1 MFRLYC
7 YLLIVFSIIPLIH
20 ADNLENMHS
29 FNNLKSQFKS
39 VPSQYRPA
47 PFWVWNYKV
56 TKSEIDR
63 MLAEFR
69 ENGFGGVF
77 VHPRYGM
84 ITEYLSDDWFDLYTY
99 AIQEGEKLGLDIWLY
114 DENAYPSGFAGGLL
128 PSQMPESYTQGQGL
142 TPLVVTLLPD
152 DYRSFLVILSEE
164 NGKYRDI
171 TTSANTYLGKQGRY
185 VLYKKTF
192 YPDNTQPS
200 RAWYAGF
207 SYTDLLLP
215 GVTEKFI
222 EITMSG
228 YEKAYR
234 SKFGKSIKGIFSDE
248 INIRSSGGFRWT
260 PDLFDVF
267 QKRYGYDLRIHLPSL
282 HQTVGNWKKVRY
294 DYSRLLLNLFIERW
308 AKPWYEYCTKHDL
321 IWTGHYWE
329 QSWPGID
336 QVPDNM
342 AMNAWQQMPGVDML
356 SNTFDEESTSAMF
369 GNVRVVKEAKS
380 AANQLGRERLLCE
393 AYGGGGWSMDFRDF
407 KRHSDW
413 LNVMGVN
420 FLNQHLSH
428 MSFVGVR
435 KYDWPPMFCSMAPWW
450 EDYKVLNEYQARMS
464 LALSQGKE
472 KNHIL
477 VMEPTTTT
485 WMYTQHIGKDGNAIA
500 KNIANSFQRFITRLS
515 KNQIEYDLGCEN
527 IIANHGNVQSGKF
540 VVGECSYS
548 VVVIPELV
556 ENMDGTCFSL
566 LQKFV
571 EQGGIV
577 VTCSSP
583 TNVDGSR
590 SEDIIKLLNDN
601 RIIHFDNVLEGQIP
615 EQLKCADIQF
625 DKQEGGNLFHHR
637 KQLEDGE
644 LLLLTNSSLTET
656 SSCLIEMKGKSIVE
670 LEPFTGKL
678 YNYPTTEKDGKL
690 RFSSQLEPAGSVLLF
705 ISKAEEKEYGRKLL
719 PVKMTQVDAID
730 KVKISRQRDNVLI
743 IDYLD
748 LEQNDSIIK
757 SRYFMDANFDVFKK
771 AGFKDGNPWFRAVQ
785 FKQDIINR
793 DVSKAPGFKVVYSF
807 EVLDDLNDFS
817 SFKLLCERASLY
829 TIEVNGHSLETKREK
844 FLDKDFSLFP
854 IGQYLSKGTNR
865 IKMSIHKFSVEAEI
879 EPIYILGNFSVIEQ
893 DNKWVISGKQNYN
906 SLETTR
912 KLGAPFYP
920 WEMCYTKSYEVT
932 PKDTY
937 WVSAPKWKGSVAQ
950 VWVNGRKAGILFSNP
965 YRLEVT
971 NLMKQGKNT
980 IELRVLGGMDNF
992 FGPHHSRSKGMTPP
1006 WDWQKHNGNP
1016 DVNGYLLTDY
1026 GLSEDFELYQIKYK

>member
-1 MFRLYC
+1 MISICF
-7 YLLIVFSIIPLIH
+7 LLLCCLAGYVDSWGQSG
-20 ADNLENMHS
+20 S
-29 FNNLKSQFKS
+29 FKDLKSKFNS

-56 TKSEIDR
+56 TKPEIDR
-63 MLAEFR
+63 MLAEFK

-84 ITEYLSDDWFDLYTY
+84 VTEYLSDEWFDLYTY

-142 TPLVVTLLPD
+142 DPLEVTILPN
-152 DYRSFLVILSEE
+152 DYRSFLVILSDEE
-164 NGKYRDI
+164 GQYKDI
-171 TTSANTYLGKQGRY
+171 TALADTYLGKQGQY
-185 VLYKKTF
+185 ILYKKTF

-207 SYTDLLLP
+207 SYTDLLLS

-228 YEKAYR
+228 YEKHYR
-234 SKFGKSIKGIFSDE
+234 SKFGKSIKGVFSDE
-248 INIRSSGGFRWT
+248 VNIRSSGGFRWT
-260 PDLFDVF
+260 PDLFDIF
-267 QKRYGYDLRIHLPSL
+267 RKEYGYDLCINLPSL
-282 HQTVGNWKKVRY
+282 HLPVGNWKKVRY

-308 AKPWYEYCTKHDL
+308 AKPWYEYCTKNNL

-329 QSWPGID
+329 QTWPGIE

-356 SNTFDEESTSAMF
+356 SNIFDEESTSAMF

-393 AYGGGGWSMDFRDF
+393 AYGGGGWNMNFRDF

-450 EDYKVLNEYQARMS
+450 DDYKVLNEYQARLSFAM
-464 LALSQGKE
+464 SQGKE
-472 KNHIL
+472 ENRIL
-477 VMEPTTTT
+477 VLEPTTTT
-485 WMYTQHIGKDGNAIA
+485 WMYAQHIGKDGNIVA
-500 KNIANSFQRFITRLS
+500 KNIAGSFQHFITKLS

-527 IIANHGNVQSGKF
+527 IIVNNGKVKSGKF
-540 VVGECSYS
+540 IVGECVYS
-548 VVVIPELV
+548 IVVIPELV

-566 LQKFV
+566 LQQFV

-577 VTCSSP
+577 VTYSSP
-583 TNVDGSR
+583 VYVDGTK
-590 SEDIIKLLNDN
+590 SEEIINFFSDK
-601 RIIHFDNVLEGQIP
+601 RIIHFENAAGEQVP
-615 EQLKCADIQF
+615 ERLQSPEIRF

-637 KQLEDGE
+637 KKLEDGE
-644 LLLLTNSSLTET
+644 LLLLTNSSLVEN
-656 SSCLIEMKGKSIVE
+656 SVFSVEINGKSVVE
-670 LEPFTGKL
+670 LDPFSRKLYTYPPTKKNGKL
-678 YNYPTTEKDGKL
+678 V
-690 RFSSQLEPAGSVLLF
+690 FSGDLPPAGSLLLF
-705 ISKAEEKEYGRKLL
+705 ISKSEEKGYEKRRSPSKIIRIQASD
-719 PVKMTQVDAID
+719 TI
-730 KVKISRQRDNVLI
+730 KISRMKDNVLI

-748 LEQNDSIIK
+748 LEQQDSVSK
-757 SRYFMDANFDVFKK
+757 SRYFMDANFDVFKN
-771 AGFKDGNPWFRAVQ
+771 AGFKEGNPWFRSVQ

-793 DVSKAPGFKVVYSF
+793 DVSDAPDFTAIYSF
-807 EVLDDLNDFS
+807 EVLKELSDFS
-817 SFKLLCERASLY
+817 SFKLLCERAPLY
-829 TIEVNGHSLETKREK
+829 TIKVNGHILNTKGEM
-844 FLDKDFSLFP
+844 FLDKDFSLYP
-854 IGQYLSKGTNR
+854 ISLFLHKGINK
-865 IKMSIHKFSVEAEI
+865 IEMSVNKFSVEAEI
-879 EPIYILGNFSVIEQ
+879 EPVYILGDFSVIAR
-893 DNKWVISGKQNYN
+893 DNKWAITGKQDYKC
-906 SLETTR
+906 LETTQ

-920 WEMCYTKSYEVT
+920 WEMCYMNSYEIDR
-932 PKDTY
+932 KDTY
-937 WVSAPKWKGSVAQ
+937 WISVPGWKGSVAQ
-950 VWVNGRKAGILFSNP
+950 VWVNGRKAGILLSDP

-971 NLMKQGKNT
+971 NFMKQGKNT
-980 IELRVLGGMDNF
+980 VEIRVLGSMDNF

-1006 WDWQKHNGNP
+1006 WDWQKHDGKPNA
-1016 DVNGYLLTDY
+1016 DGYILTDY
-1026 GLSEDFELYQIKYK
+1026 GLLKDFELFQIKYK